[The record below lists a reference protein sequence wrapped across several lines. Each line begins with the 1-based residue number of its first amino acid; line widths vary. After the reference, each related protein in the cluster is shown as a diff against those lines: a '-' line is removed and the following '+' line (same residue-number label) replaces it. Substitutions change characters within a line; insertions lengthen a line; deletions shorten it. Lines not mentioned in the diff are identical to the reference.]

1 MEKTN
6 LKDLLKELAEISNWF
21 ENQQEL
27 DVEDG
32 LVKIKKAA
40 SLIKQSKDK
49 LKKIE
54 NEFEEIKKDIEAE
67 VE

>member
-6 LKDLLKELAEISNWF
+6 LKSLLKDLAEISNWF

-32 LVKIKKAA
+32 LMKIKKAA

-49 LKKIE
+49 LKRVE
-54 NEFEEIKKDIEAE
+54 NDFEEIKKNIETE
-67 VE
+67 IE

>member
-1 MEKTN
+1 MKKTN
-6 LKDLLKELAEISNWF
+6 LKPLLKELAEISNWF

-40 SLIKQSKDK
+40 LLIKQSKDR

-54 NEFEEIKKDIEAE
+54 NEFEEIKKDIETE
-67 VE
+67 IE

>member
-6 LKDLLKELAEISNWF
+6 LKPLLKELAEISSWF

-32 LVKIKKAA
+32 LMKIKKAA
-40 SLIKQSKDK
+40 LLIKQSKDR
-49 LKKIE
+49 LRKIE

-67 VE
+67 IE